1 MNYID
6 DNTRNL
12 GYCIHTSYQ
21 GNGFAKETVAEIKR
35 YAKEELKLGKL
46 ISGTAEENEPSVH
59 LLTNAGFTITRKQQG
74 SFVSDANGN
83 PIVFIGCSFEYLL

>member
-21 GNGFAKETVAEIKR
+21 GRGYAKEAVEEIKK
-35 YAKEELKLGKL
+35 YAKEELELYML
-46 ISGTAEENEPSVH
+46 ISGTAEENEPSIH
-59 LLTNAGFTITRKQQG
+59 LLTSAGFTITGKQQG
-74 SFVSDANGN
+74 SFVNDENGN
-83 PIVFIGCSFEYLL
+83 PIVFMGCSFECKL